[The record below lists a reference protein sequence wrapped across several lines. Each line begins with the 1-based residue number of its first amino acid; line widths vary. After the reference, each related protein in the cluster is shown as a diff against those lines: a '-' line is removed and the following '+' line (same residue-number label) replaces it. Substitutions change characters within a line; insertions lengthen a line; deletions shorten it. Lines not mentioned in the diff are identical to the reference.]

1 MARNKFALAPFR
13 EKLDLT
19 QLDLADLFRV
29 TKVQI
34 SHLESGNRSLV
45 GDALMAYTRMKLVL
59 HHADTS
65 KSLKAY
71 LPTED
76 TSGLVEKLEARNKI
90 LREMIES
97 KQTALDE
104 MKLAH
109 EANISAMSYLNF
121 AIDHAQSLTSLDRVW
136 LRKQIIAKTKA
147 LERYGL
153 AAQHTLLIGIARLR
167 VELEENGRVV
177 GDGT

>member
-1 MARNKFALAPFR
+1 MVKGRFAITAFR
-13 EKLDLT
+13 EKLDLS
-19 QLDLADLFRV
+19 QADLAGLFKLERS
-29 TKVQI
+29 QI
-34 SHLESGNRSLV
+34 ARIESGNRKLI

-76 TSGLVEKLEARNKI
+76 TSGLVEKLKARNKI
-90 LREMIES
+90 LREMIEA
-97 KQTALDE
+97 KQAALDE

-109 EANISAMSYLNF
+109 EANISAMSYFNF

-136 LRKQIIAKTKA
+136 LRKQVIAKTKA

-153 AAQHTLLIGIARLR
+153 AAQHTLLIKIAGLKA
-167 VELEENGRVV
+167 ELEENVRVV
-177 GDGT
+177 GRG